1 MTSADPKVPQRA
13 RRNLEVLRRF
23 ADEEENEASAV
34 QLAIEQASR
43 FFGSPAYF
51 IGVVVFALSWIGVDT
66 WGRAAGWPHMEP
78 PPFFWLQGMVSLNAL
93 LLTVAVLIRQNRMAE
108 LAEHRAH
115 LDLQI
120 NLLTEEKVARIL
132 ELLGEK
138 PAAAAGQDD
147 LTKPTDTEAL
157 LNEIKKTAEG

>member
-1 MTSADPKVPQRA
+1 MTSAEPNVPEGA
-13 RRNLEVLRRF
+13 RKNMEVLRRF
-23 ADEEENEASAV
+23 EDEEERQASAL
-34 QLAIEQASR
+34 QLAIERTSR

-51 IGVVVFALSWIGVDT
+51 LGVLVFATLWIGVDS
-66 WGRAAGWPHMEP
+66 WGRTAGWKHMEP
-78 PPFFWLQGMVSLNAL
+78 PPYFWLQGMVSLNAL

-132 ELLGEK
+132 EILGER
-138 PAAAAGQDD
+138 PTSAGGKDD
-147 LTKPTDTEAL
+147 LTKPADAAAL
-157 LNEIKKTAEG
+157 LHEIKKTADD